1 MQNEDEDGK
10 TFYTASTDSW
20 AGLLSFSDGQVG
32 RRIGQGRAVGGKV
45 FSTGILKISV
55 VTGKREYR
63 IYREFI
69 GDTKKNSD
77 KIYKEKHS
85 FCSENHVHQFYI
97 ILDKKANVHIL

>member
-1 MQNEDEDGK
+1 MHGADVSEG
-10 TFYTASTDSW
+10 TPHPY
-20 AGLLSFSDGQVG
+20 
-32 RRIGQGRAVGGKV
+32 RRWFQEPLHEAIHSHAPTKI

-69 GDTKKNSD
+69 GDTKKLSD
-77 KIYKEKHS
+77 KIYKKKHY
-85 FCSENHVHQFYI
+85 FCSKNHVHQFYI